1 MAINETSAGL
11 GSLAKPKS
19 LQQIV
24 DPLAKAA
31 KATQI
36 KSAKATIKPGKIKVK
51 IKGM

>member
-11 GSLAKPKS
+11 GSLVKPKQMS
-19 LQQIV
+19 QLI

-36 KSAKATIKPGKIKVK
+36 KSAKATVQPGKMKVK
-51 IKGM
+51 IKAK